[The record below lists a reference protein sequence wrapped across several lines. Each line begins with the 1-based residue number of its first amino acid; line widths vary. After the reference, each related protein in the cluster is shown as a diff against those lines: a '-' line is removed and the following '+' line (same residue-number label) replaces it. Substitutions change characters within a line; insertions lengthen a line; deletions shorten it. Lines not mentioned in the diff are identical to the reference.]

1 MSTKNKKRLIAVVL
15 VLLTLA
21 LLIRFLTKSKDKET
35 EKAGNELATGLQGV
49 GTVLA
54 NTITNVTDAVTGG
67 AGGAGSPSQT
77 VGCNKSCCTEY
88 AEEIN
93 QFNPSANVGT
103 CGDKVY
109 QFQGWLNQWAND
121 KGVNTISVD
130 GAYGNMTKNLHESF
144 ITYNLM
150 QGGDSNYTVYDYV
163 QGGTIQLNTDW
174 QLI

>member
-21 LLIRFLTKSKDKET
+21 LLIRFLTKNKDKEVQT
-35 EKAGNELATGLQGV
+35 AGNELATGLQGI

-54 NTITNVTDAVTGG
+54 NTVTDVTNAVTGG
-67 AGGAGSPSQT
+67 AGSAGSPSQT
-77 VGCNKSCCTEY
+77 VGCNSSCCQEY

-121 KGVNTISVD
+121 KGINTIAVD

-144 ITYNLM
+144 ISYNLM

-163 QGGTIQLNTDW
+163 QGGTFQLNTDW